1 MRGAPAVVRGAQPAE
16 RGLGKLCSFG
26 WRKPTTRHNA
36 HPAPHPPHPP
46 HAAKMVPF
54 AGWSM
59 PIQYTDSIMDSTH
72 HCRSSASLFDVAHMC
87 GLSLRGRDAVS
98 FLETLVVGDV
108 AAMAPGTGGLTVFT
122 NEKGGI
128 IDDSVVTRVA
138 ENDVYLVVNAGC
150 AEKDLAHIGKHLAT
164 VQAAGKD
171 VQMTVHT
178 DRALLAL
185 QGPKAA
191 DVLGA
196 LAPALPLTTFYFS
209 HFAKAD
215 VAGVPDVWITR
226 TGYTGEDGFELSIP
240 AAAAPAVAAAALAAH
255 GGGVTR
261 WAGLGARDALR
272 LEAGLCLYGND
283 LTEDITPV
291 EAGLTWT
298 IGKRRRSDCAF
309 LGGATIAKQ
318 LADGVSVRRVGLVA
332 PKGAPPPPTRRHP
345 GLDGQACGGGLV
357 GRVFAVPQDQ
367 RGDGLRPQRAR
378 QGGHPAQGVGA
389 GAGVGGGGDQDA
401 VCAQPVLQGAM
412 RREDGWWCGGKES
425 VLRERERH
433 EDDSF
438 FRLV

>member
-1 MRGAPAVVRGAQPAE
+1 
-16 RGLGKLCSFG
+16 
-26 WRKPTTRHNA
+26 
-36 HPAPHPPHPP
+36 
-46 HAAKMVPF
+46 MVPF

-59 PIQYTDSIMDSTH
+59 PIQYADSIMDSTH
-72 HCRSSASLFDVAHMC
+72 HCRSAASLFDVAHMC
-87 GLSLRGRDAVS
+87 GLSLTGADAVS

-138 ENDVYLVVNAGC
+138 DDNVYLVVNAGC
-150 AEKDLAHIGKHLAT
+150 AEKDLKHIGAHLAT
-164 VQAAGKD
+164 AQTAGKD
-171 VQMTVHT
+171 VAMTVHS

-191 DVLGA
+191 AVLA
-196 LAPALPLTTFYFS
+196 SVCALPLNAFYFS

-215 VAGVPDVWITR
+215 VAGVPCWITR

-240 AAAAPAVAAAALAAH
+240 GEAAPAVAKALLAAE
-255 GGGVTR
+255 GGATTR

-298 IGKRRRSDCAF
+298 IGKRRRADCGF
-309 LGGATIAKQ
+309 LGGSVIARQ

-332 PKGAPPPPTRRHP
+332 PKGAPPRQHADI
-345 GLDGQACGGGLV
+345 LDAAGKRV
-357 GRVFAVPQDQ
+357 GEVSSGAFSPCLKTNVAMGYVPKELAKAGTELQVSV
-367 RGDGLRPQRAR
+367 RGRAA
-378 QGGHPAQGVGA
+378 PATVTKMPFVPNNYYKA
-389 GAGVGGGGDQDA
+389 
-401 VCAQPVLQGAM
+401 P
-412 RREDGWWCGGKES
+412 
-425 VLRERERH
+425 
-433 EDDSF
+433 
-438 FRLV
+438 